1 MGTLPVA
8 TILVIDDDE
17 AVVSTFERVLTFGG
31 YRVLTAVSAD
41 EALRQLDE
49 SRPDALVLDV
59 RMPRVNGL
67 GLLYRIRARES
78 YQRLPVLVVTG
89 VPLSDEMLDE
99 LSALGGKIR
108 YKPIG
113 AAELLADIR
122 LLLSEH

>member
-1 MGTLPVA
+1 MGTPPVD
-8 TILVIDDDE
+8 TILVVDDDE
-17 AVVSTFERVLTFGG
+17 VVVSTFERMLTVGG
-31 YRVLTAVSAD
+31 YRVLTALSSE

-67 GLLYRIRARES
+67 GLLYRIRAREP
-78 YQRLPVLVVTG
+78 YHRLPVLIVTG
-89 VPLSDEMLDE
+89 IPLNDEMLDE
-99 LSALGGKIR
+99 LAALGGKIR

-122 LLLSEH
+122 LLLSER